1 MQTALVVLLTSFLAA
16 TSSSG
21 GEDPGIQMGSPAGAG
36 EDDQYEDWWPRPSIY
51 HSLLLHLVNVQ
62 HNCSLKG

>member
-1 MQTALVVLLTSFLAA
+1 MQTARVLLLTSLLAMA
-16 TSSSG
+16 SSSG
-21 GEDPGIQMGSPAGAG
+21 EEDAGILMGSPASSG
-36 EDDQYEDWWPRPSIY
+36 EETEYEDWWPRPSVH